1 MVLYRNRLCGP
12 DAGSQL
18 RKLLYLDALSWLDSQ
33 IFIIKYST
41 CQVFGDEKSLIEIT
55 CTSPGEISSRM
66 TDGGDGAGE
75 EDRTPDLMLG
85 KRKKHR
91 GRRKKPL

>member
-41 CQVFGDEKSLIEIT
+41 CQVFGDEKSLIETT
-55 CTSPGEISSRM
+55 CTSGEISSRM
-66 TDGGDGAGE
+66 TGGNGAGE
-75 EDRTPDLMLG
+75 EDRNPDLMLG